1 MSTGS
6 NSPLIATGAMVAAKY
21 RLDALIGEGGMGSV
35 WSATHLGL
43 GQAVAIKFISRD
55 FVKSEEALRR
65 FDAEAKAAAQLRSR
79 HVVQVFDTGTLDDGT
94 PYISMELLSGES
106 LQGRIHRGGPV
117 QLAEAV
123 DILAQ
128 ACKGL
133 GRAHAAGIIHRDI
146 KPDNIFLAQS
156 NDDDHALVKILD
168 FGVAKMGGNA
178 NEQGSQGAT
187 RTGAVLGTP
196 LYMSPEQARGLK
208 TIDQRTDLYSLGLV
222 AYTMFTGNLAF
233 SSESFGDLLLQ
244 ICTAPLPSLAAGAP
258 WLPPGV
264 ELWFQKACA
273 REPTDR
279 YGSAQEFIDGLRTAA
294 GITLSPN
301 RDASREMAAVSGMGA
316 MGSPSGMGSMGG
328 PVLATTAGGPAGA
341 TSPGITRSGVADDY
355 VPPGAGKKSMGLIAG
370 GVVAVLVAVGAA
382 VMVVG
387 KGKQPD
393 PAAGAATAA
402 PPAADTASH
411 AATPN
416 ASASA
421 NAALTPLPAGSAAA
435 SASAT
440 ASSAPPQHASAEHET
455 HSAAGAATHGAL
467 PAGGKPAPTATGAAH
482 PHSGSAAGAAT
493 VDLGY

>member
-1 MSTGS
+1 M
-6 NSPLIATGAMVAAKY
+6 IASGAMVAGKY

-43 GQAVAIKFISRD
+43 GQAVAIKFISRE
-55 FVKSEEALRR
+55 FVKSQEALRR

-94 PYISMELLSGES
+94 PYIAMELLHGES
-106 LQGRIHRGGPV
+106 LQGRVHRGGPV

-123 DILAQ
+123 EILAQ
-128 ACKGL
+128 ACKAL

-156 NDDDHALVKILD
+156 NDDDQALVKILD

-264 ELWFQKACA
+264 EAWFQKACA
-273 REPTDR
+273 REANDR
-279 YGSAQEFIDGLRTAA
+279 YASAQDFIDGLRTAA
-294 GITLSPN
+294 GITLTPN
-301 RDASREMAAVSGMGA
+301 RDVSREIGAV
-316 MGSPSGMGSMGG
+316 PSMGG
-328 PVLATTAGGPAGA
+328 PVLASTAGGHAGG
-341 TSPGITRSGVADDY
+341 TSPGITRSGAVDDY
-355 VPPGAGKKSMGLIAG
+355 VPPGARKKSMGLIAA
-370 GVVAVLVAVGAA
+370 GVVAVLVAAGAG

-393 PAAGAATAA
+393 PTAASVAAA
-402 PPAADTASH
+402 PPGADTAAHS
-411 AATPN
+411 AEAKAP
-416 ASASA
+416 ASPS
-421 NAALTPLPAGSAAA
+421 AALAALPALNAPA
-435 SASAT
+435 SPSAT
-440 ASSAPPQHASAEHET
+440 ASSAPFAHAAAEHDTRATTGAPT
-455 HSAAGAATHGAL
+455 HPAL
-467 PAGGKPAPTATGAAH
+467 SSGGKPAPTVTAAGH

>member
-1 MSTGS
+1 MSSGS
-6 NSPLIATGAMVAAKY
+6 NSPLIATGAMVAGKY

-35 WSATHLGL
+35 WSATHIGL

-94 PYISMELLSGES
+94 PYIAMELLSGES

-273 REPTDR
+273 REATDR
-279 YGSAQEFIDGLRTAA
+279 YASAQEFIDGLRTAA
-294 GITLSPN
+294 GITLTPN
-301 RDASREMAAVSGMGA
+301 RDVSREMSAVSGMGPI
-316 MGSPSGMGSMGG
+316 GSPSGMGG
-328 PVLATTAGGPAGA
+328 PVLATTAGGPGGA
-341 TSPGITRSGVADDY
+341 TSAGVTRSGAADDY
-355 VPPGAGKKSMGLIAG
+355 VPPGAGKKSMGIIAG
-370 GVVAVLVAVGAA
+370 GVVAVLVAVSAGL
-382 VMVVG
+382 MVVG
-387 KGKQPD
+387 KGKQSD
-393 PAAGAATAA
+393 PPAPAATAA
-402 PPAADTASH
+402 PPAADTHSGG
-411 AATPN
+411 PN

-421 NAALTPLPAGSAAA
+421 SAALVPLPAA
-435 SASAT
+435 SASASAT
-440 ASSAPPQHASAEHET
+440 GSAAPPQHAAAEHDM
-455 HSAAGAATHGAL
+455 HAAAGAATHAAL
-467 PAGGKPAPTATGAAH
+467 PAGGKPAPTATATGAAH

>member
-1 MSTGS
+1 M
-6 NSPLIATGAMVAAKY
+6 IASGAMVAGKY

-43 GQAVAIKFISRD
+43 GQAVAIKFISRE
-55 FVKSEEALRR
+55 FVKSQEALRR

-94 PYISMELLSGES
+94 PYIAMELLHGES
-106 LQGRIHRGGPV
+106 LQGRVHRGGPV

-123 DILAQ
+123 EILAQ
-128 ACKGL
+128 ACKAL

-156 NDDDHALVKILD
+156 NDDDQALVKILD

-264 ELWFQKACA
+264 EAWFQKACA
-273 REPTDR
+273 REPNDR
-279 YGSAQEFIDGLRTAA
+279 YASAQDFIDGLRTAA
-294 GITLSPN
+294 GITLTPN
-301 RDASREMAAVSGMGA
+301 RDVSREIGAV
-316 MGSPSGMGSMGG
+316 PSMGG
-328 PVLATTAGGPAGA
+328 PVLASTAGGHAGG
-341 TSPGITRSGVADDY
+341 TSPGITRSGAVDDY
-355 VPPGAGKKSMGLIAG
+355 VPPGARKKSMGLIAA
-370 GVVAVLVAVGAA
+370 GVVAVLVAAGAG

-393 PAAGAATAA
+393 PTAASVAAA
-402 PPAADTASH
+402 PPAADTAAHS
-411 AATPN
+411 AEPKAP
-416 ASASA
+416 ASPS
-421 NAALTPLPAGSAAA
+421 AALAALPALNAPA
-435 SASAT
+435 SPSAT
-440 ASSAPPQHASAEHET
+440 ASSAPFAHAAAEHDTRATTGAPT
-455 HSAAGAATHGAL
+455 HAAL
-467 PAGGKPAPTATGAAH
+467 SSGGKPAPTVTAAGH